1 MIHLITGATGN
12 VGGRVVEQLVARGE
26 RPRVFVRDAARARAR
41 FGDRVDIAV
50 GDLADPSSLAASFA
64 GAETLFL
71 LNSGSALGERDE
83 AAAQAARAVGV
94 RRLVKL
100 SSLGARLDARTSG
113 RPTAVALWHAQGEA
127 AIRASGLPFT
137 FIQSVGFMTNALAW
151 ARTIK
156 SEGVVRASTGEGK
169 IAMIHP
175 DDIAAVAVAAL
186 TTNAYQ
192 GQALAVTGPEALT
205 YAQMVAKIGAAIG
218 KPLRFEAIGDDQ
230 ARQSLLRTG
239 MSGEVAAA
247 LVTLWREVREG
258 CVETVTDA
266 VARVTGRKPISFDA
280 WTRDNAQ
287 AFRGDDVGRVG

>member
-1 MIHLITGATGN
+1 MIHLITGANGN
-12 VGGRVVEQLVARGE
+12 IGGRVVEQLVARGE

-50 GDLADPSSLAASFA
+50 GDLADPSSLAGSFV

-83 AAAQAARAVGV
+83 AAARAARAVGV

-100 SSLGARLDARTSG
+100 SSLGARTSG

-127 AIRASGLPFT
+127 AIRASGVPFT
-137 FIQSVGFMTNALAW
+137 FIQSVGFMTNTLAW
-151 ARTIK
+151 ARTVK
-156 SEGVVRASTGEGK
+156 SEGMVRASTGEGK

-175 DDIAAVAVAAL
+175 DDIAAVAVEAL
-186 TTNAYQ
+186 TTNAYE

-218 KPLRFEAIGDDQ
+218 KPLRFEAIGDEVALQ
-230 ARQSLLRTG
+230 NLLRAGLT
-239 MSGEVAAA
+239 GEVAEA

-258 CVETVTDA
+258 RVDLVTDD
-266 VARVTGRKPISFDA
+266 VERVTGRKPITFDA

-287 AFRGDDVGRVG
+287 AFR